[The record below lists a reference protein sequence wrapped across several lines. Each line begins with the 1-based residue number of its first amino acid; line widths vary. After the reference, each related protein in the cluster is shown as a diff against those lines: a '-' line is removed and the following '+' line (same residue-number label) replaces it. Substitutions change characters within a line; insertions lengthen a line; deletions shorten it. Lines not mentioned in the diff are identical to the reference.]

1 MGHNGLRYFVGKWR
15 KNMRDEDVVQWWGV
29 SANVDRLKGTQRV
42 IQAERIRL
50 FYRIMISLTSIK
62 DLGKGKAMLDS
73 LGIKIGG

>member
-1 MGHNGLRYFVGKWR
+1 
-15 KNMRDEDVVQWWGV
+15 MRDEDVVQWWGV